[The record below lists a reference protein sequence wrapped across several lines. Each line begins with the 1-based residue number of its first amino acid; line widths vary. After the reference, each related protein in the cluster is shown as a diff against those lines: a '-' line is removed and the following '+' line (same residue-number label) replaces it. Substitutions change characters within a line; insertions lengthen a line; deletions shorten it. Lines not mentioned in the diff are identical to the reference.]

1 MEGEIINRVEK
12 SGLITIDLDELKV
25 SKNIFEIDIKK
36 WLFEGLFLKEKE
48 YRKEIQNHNWSQY
61 KNSYVYI
68 HCSSDAIIPTW
79 AFMLISAQ
87 LENHTEK
94 IVVGNIKKLYEKIY
108 EDSINLIDFSIYNDS
123 SVIIKGCS
131 DKNIPLLAYHLMTT
145 KLKPFAKSIM
155 YGEACSS
162 VPVFKKSK

>member
-25 SKNIFEIDIKK
+25 SKNIFEVDIKK

-61 KNSYVYI
+61 ENSYVYI

-94 IVVGNIKKLYEKIY
+94 IVLGNREKVYEKIY
-108 EDSINLIDFSIYNDS
+108 EDSINSIDFSIYNDK

-131 DKNIPLLAYHLMTT
+131 DNNIPLSAYHLVTI

>member
-1 MEGEIINRVEK
+1 MEGEIINRVQK
-12 SGLITIDLDELKV
+12 SGLITIDLNELKV
-25 SKNIFEIDIKK
+25 SGNIYEIDIKK
-36 WLFEGLFLKEKE
+36 WLFEELFLKEKE
-48 YRKEIQNHNWSQY
+48 YRKEIQNHNWSEY
-61 KNSYVYI
+61 KNSYVYV
-68 HCSSDAIIPTW
+68 HCTSDAIIPTW

-94 IVVGNIKKLYEKIY
+94 IVLGNREKVYEKIY
-108 EDSINLIDFSIYNDS
+108 EDSINSIDFSIYNDK

-131 DKNIPLLAYHLMTT
+131 DKNIPLSAYHLVTI

>member
-1 MEGEIINRVEK
+1 MEGEIINRVQK
-12 SGLITIDLDELKV
+12 SGLITIDLNELKV
-25 SKNIFEIDIKK
+25 SGNIYEIDIKK
-36 WLFEGLFLKEKE
+36 WLFEELFLKEKE
-48 YRKEIQNHNWSQY
+48 YRKEIQNHNWSEY
-61 KNSYVYI
+61 KNSYVYV
-68 HCSSDAIIPTW
+68 HCTSDAIIPTW

-94 IVVGNIKKLYEKIY
+94 IVLGNREKVYEKIY
-108 EDSINLIDFSIYNDS
+108 EDSINSIDFSIYNDK

-131 DKNIPLLAYHLMTT
+131 DKNIPLSAYHLMTI

>member
-1 MEGEIINRVEK
+1 MEGEIINRVQK
-12 SGLITIDLDELKV
+12 SGLITIDLNELKV
-25 SKNIFEIDIKK
+25 SGNIYEIDIKK
-36 WLFEGLFLKEKE
+36 WLFEELFLKQKE
-48 YRKEIQNHNWSQY
+48 YRKEIQNHNWSEY
-61 KNSYVYI
+61 KNSYVYV
-68 HCSSDAIIPTW
+68 HCTSDAIIPTW
-79 AFMLISAQ
+79 AFMLISTQ

-94 IVVGNIKKLYEKIY
+94 IVLGNREKVYEKIY
-108 EDSINLIDFSIYNDS
+108 EDSINSIDFSIYNDK

-131 DKNIPLLAYHLMTT
+131 DKNIPLSAYHLVTI

>member
-1 MEGEIINRVEK
+1 MEGEIINRVQK
-12 SGLITIDLDELKV
+12 SGLITIDLNELKV
-25 SKNIFEIDIKK
+25 SGNIYEIDIKK
-36 WLFEGLFLKEKE
+36 WLFEELFLKEKE
-48 YRKEIQNHNWSQY
+48 YRKEIQNHNWSEY
-61 KNSYVYI
+61 KNSYVYV
-68 HCSSDAIIPTW
+68 HCTSDAIIPTW
-79 AFMLISAQ
+79 AFMLISTQ

-94 IVVGNIKKLYEKIY
+94 IVLGNREKVYEKIY
-108 EDSINLIDFSIYNDS
+108 EDSINSIDFSIYNDK

-131 DKNIPLLAYHLMTT
+131 DKNIPLSAYHLVTI